1 MRTSTTHR
9 ASVPAKNVSSD
20 LSSSDD
26 SVVAPSSTKR
36 RSKLS
41 DVVAERIQEDIAA
54 LNWPMGHLLGN
65 EAQLMET
72 YNISR
77 ATLREAVRQL
87 ERHGVASMR
96 RGFGGGLVVQD
107 SARAAA
113 VQAMATYLELAD
125 AHLDELFEARAILEL
140 QSVDLAIQRLSDE
153 DIAILRTQL
162 RTLQQAPHDDAAMEL
177 ECAKAI
183 RLTVTG
189 ASRNLALSLFMESIG
204 RVTGGFMP
212 DAERFAAMTEHR
224 ARGRETVCRVAE
236 AVISGNPLEAEQAV
250 LARVAFVKQAAV
262 ANLERYTRTSRR
274 KSVLE
279 RGAAPQ
285 IADWDSSGK
294 LPHRLAVAI
303 AREVAHGNVEPGQRL
318 GSEPEFLA
326 RYGVSRAIF
335 REAIRLLESY
345 EIVQMRRGHGGGLII
360 GSPNPAK
367 TVSLVSGYLLQGR
380 LSSAQFKEVLEGL
393 ELAVAPLAAQR
404 ADLTQIEAL
413 REATRTLAAGTRRE
427 MVEGV
432 EAQSLALK
440 SCIDNQAI
448 SLIGQIIHQ
457 VAPRYRSA
465 LPSLQSCRE
474 LLDQHVELLD
484 TIAARDAA
492 MARRVVLRMRI
503 RP

>member
-1 MRTSTTHR
+1 MRINTAQR
-9 ASVPAKNVSSD
+9 ANAPVKA
-20 LSSSDD
+20 
-26 SVVAPSSTKR
+26 APSGVVVSEANQVAEPLGMA

-41 DVVAERIQEDIAA
+41 DVIAERIQAEITA

-87 ERHGVASMR
+87 ERHGVATMR

-140 QSVDLAIQRLSDE
+140 QSVDLAIKRLSDE
-153 DIAILRTQL
+153 DIATLRMQL
-162 RTLQQAPHDDAAMEL
+162 RMLQQTPRDDTALEL

-183 RLTVTG
+183 RLTVMG

-224 ARGRETVCRVAE
+224 ARGRDTVCRVAE

-262 ANLERYTRTSRR
+262 ANLEHYTRTSRR

-285 IADWDSSGK
+285 IAEWDSNGK
-294 LPHRLAVAI
+294 LPHRLAVVI
-303 AREVAHGNVEPGQRL
+303 AREVAHGKVPPGQRL
-318 GSEPEFLA
+318 GSEPDFLV

-345 EIVQMRRGHGGGLII
+345 GIVEMRRGHGGGLIT
-360 GSPNPAK
+360 GVPNPTK
-367 TVSLVSGYLLQGR
+367 TVSLVSGYLLQGK
-380 LSSAQFKEVLEGL
+380 LSSAQFNEVLEGL

-404 ADLTQIEAL
+404 ADLAQIEAL
-413 REATRTLAAGTRRE
+413 REAAGALAAGARRE
-427 MVEGV
+427 VVEGV
-432 EAQSLALK
+432 AAQSLVLK

-448 SLIGQIIHQ
+448 SLIGRIIHQ
-457 VAPRYRSA
+457 VAPRYRST
-465 LPSLQSCRE
+465 LPSLQACRQM
-474 LLDQHVELLD
+474 LGQHVELLD
-484 TIAARDAA
+484 AIAVRDAA
-492 MARRVVLRMRI
+492 MARRAVLRMR
-503 RP
+503 PKQ